1 MAVSAKWYGP
11 GMTAC
16 LSKLVDWT
24 SDTIAVQLHTSTY
37 TPDQDAHAVQSD
49 LTNEVASAN
58 GYTTGGVTLTSK
70 TRTYQAGSNRLELD
84 AADVSWTA
92 TSGNSITARYAVVID
107 KTPGSAGTN
116 RLLGY
121 VDFGADVTA
130 TGAALTITWDATG
143 LLTLTAA

>member
-1 MAVSAKWYGP
+1 MAVSAFWYGP
-11 GMTAC
+11 GLTAC

-24 SDTIAVQLHTSTY
+24 ADTIKVQLHTSTY
-37 TPDQDAHAVQSD
+37 TPNQDTHAVQTD

-58 GYTTGGVTLTSK
+58 GYTTGGVTLASK
-70 TRTYQAGSNRLELD
+70 TRTYQSASNRLELD

-92 TSGNSITARYAVVID
+92 TTGNTITARYAVILD
-107 KTPGSAGTN
+107 TTPGTAATN

-121 VDFGADVTA
+121 VDFGADVSA

-143 LLTLTAA
+143 CLTLTAA